1 MDDGFST
8 IRFQGVQCSAEGR
21 LWSEGQESRRREF
34 SSFKVEGVW
43 SRNAFVHKA
52 IFSGDKIPIMQHNQF
67 LGL

>member
-34 SSFKVEGVW
+34 SSSKLKEFGAGMHSFIKYHKV
-43 SRNAFVHKA
+43 
-52 IFSGDKIPIMQHNQF
+52 IFSGDKI
-67 LGL
+67 